1 MLAIFCLRLAAGL
14 LAALLLLSPAQVNPR
29 FFRTHFLTAL
39 ALTAVAAV
47 SLWDM
52 ADVWL
57 WLLLAAA
64 MTLSAV
70 GSMVWML
77 EDAPGG
83 QLLMWLTLPILLA
96 ALGLAGYQT

>member
-39 ALTAVAAV
+39 ALTAAAAV
-47 SLWDM
+47 FLRQATDG
-52 ADVWL
+52 WL

-64 MTLSAV
+64 MVLSAA
-70 GSMVWML
+70 GSVVWML
-77 EDAPGG
+77 EDSPGG
-83 QLLMWLTLPILLA
+83 RWLIAATPPVLVA
-96 ALGLAGYQT
+96 ALAVAGYQI